1 MTKKILTSF
10 ILLFTT
16 LIFAQNEKEITVK
29 GKIVDASTQT
39 PLEYATIVFTST
51 TDASDVTGGITD
63 TKGNYNIKVAAG
75 TYNISYEYI
84 GFKKLTINNK
94 SITSNTNLGTT
105 SLSVDAETLDEIEIV
120 AEKTTVD
127 IRLDKKIYNIGK
139 DLTTAGG
146 TVSDALNN
154 VPSVSVDIE
163 GGISLRGNENV
174 RILIN
179 GKPSALAGFGDSNV
193 LSQLPAEAIERV
205 EVITSPSARYDAEG
219 TAGILN
225 IILRQKETLGF
236 NGSINLNAGNPD
248 LVGVATTLNYRTEKF
263 NLFSN
268 IGFRY
273 FDAPRTSDSDTYY
286 FDYLDEDG
294 ILQTP
299 EYRQIIEDQDVT
311 RLNRNYN
318 GNIGMEY
325 FLSDKTSLTGSFFY
339 RYGEDA
345 DLSTNISERY
355 NGGLV
360 EQTTRYERQ
369 NEEDNS
375 YQFALNYIT
384 KFDDNGHQLTA
395 DFQYVIDK
403 EEQFTF
409 LDENYDFTED
419 ANPEPFQ
426 REQIYQTE
434 DQKEYLVQ
442 ADYVLPIGEDSRFE
456 AGYRGSFQNEVT
468 DYLLEQE
475 DITDGSLFVNDT
487 ITNVFDYSE
496 NVNALYTQ
504 YGTKLG
510 KFSFLLGLRLEH
522 TQLKGKIDSRLSD
535 QELNDAFGFPIDT
548 DFDKNY
554 LGLFPTVNLIYNLAK
569 EDQKEES
576 ITLGY
581 NRRINRPRGWFINPF
596 PTRSSR
602 TRVFQGNPNLD
613 PAFSS
618 TFDLGY
624 LKRWDKLTLTTS
636 VYYQHETDSFER
648 VQENTG
654 SVTTDGINIIRTIPV
669 NLSTNKRT
677 GAELGVLYN
686 PEKWLRLNSSI
697 NFFQFNTE
705 GEFNGVDY
713 SAKNTSWFARFSSK
727 VTLPA
732 KIDWQT
738 NAFYRGARSDAQSD
752 TDGIFSMDLAF
763 SKEIFKDKATLSL
776 NVRDVFNSRKR
787 NSVTTT
793 ATERVTSEFQWR
805 QRQITLSM
813 IYRFNQK
820 KDRNRGSR
828 NNNYNGDDEFE
839 G

>member
-51 TDASDVTGGITD
+51 ADASDVTGGITD

-475 DITDGSLFVNDT
+475 DITNGSLFVNDT

-820 KDRNRGSR
+820 KERNRGSR
-828 NNNYNGDDEFE
+828 NNDYNGDDEFE